1 MGSIAAATGKS
12 LDFFA
17 DKGYNV
23 NMKTAGDVN
32 AFVQKGFAS
41 FFLFLKCGINV
52 GGLYAE
58 CAGIVRKHGF

>member
-1 MGSIAAATGKS
+1 MAAATGKS

-41 FFLFLKCGINV
+41 FFIFKVRDKRRRTVCRMCRNCSEAWFLIKG
-52 GGLYAE
+52 
-58 CAGIVRKHGF
+58 